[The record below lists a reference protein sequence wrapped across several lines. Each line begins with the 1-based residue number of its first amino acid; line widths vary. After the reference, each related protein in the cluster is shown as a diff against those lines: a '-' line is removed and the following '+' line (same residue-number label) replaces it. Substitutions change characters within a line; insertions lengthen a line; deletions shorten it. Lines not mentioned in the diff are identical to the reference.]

1 LKEAEESTEVQELQ
15 TTFFETPR
23 EAESSRI
30 SITMANKQGKMVSS
44 NPLQLLQAS
53 VDIIG

>member
-15 TTFFETPR
+15 IAFFETSR

-30 SITMANKQGKMVSS
+30 SFIMANKQGKMVSS
-44 NPLQLLQAS
+44 NLPPAFAS
-53 VDIIG
+53 LR